1 MAEEILDPNT
11 PEEEIKP
18 VLEKMNVGELITQRI
33 PAVEEVLSA
42 SKWFADEV
50 MELDFGEYVGRPSE
64 NALMHTSLLTY
75 FLANGWKIK
84 EVKKRFADG
93 EWESRAE
100 SNGTNGVVAHS
111 STEAESYAKGKTI
124 SNTGDRVAPDGE
136 GGTVPVVRAESETSS
151 SGSSTSEG
159 ESSST
164 GSFANVS
171 ISGGAPY
178 WCAYQ
183 TVVLTR
189 RKMQSEL
196 VLNDMIASFTK
207 AYNEGRSVNNARYD
221 ELVALYSLMLS
232 HTEDEANR
240 IPLDALKPDDLIA
253 LGDEL
258 ASSFS
263 DENGIKLEEI
273 RPIYDSALENIR
285 AAITALKDAVTIPAN
300 WLKSREDDINL
311 KFDNEKN
318 KINSTMIANGS
329 FADSTWANIV
339 SGIER
344 DRHYALNNLADTM
357 VTLKVDTYGKIA
369 TLTADSEGKLLDVV
383 AKLVNIET
391 SLADLKV
398 RIADIRARLM
408 ESAAR
413 IIEALQK
420 NQIGLTELRNT
431 VLKWMFD
438 FMERREDD
446 YPGLEQL
453 ATIADRLG
461 YSDGAVGGSISS

>member
-1 MAEEILDPNT
+1 MTEEVLNPET
-11 PEEEIKP
+11 PEEEVKP

-42 SKWFADEV
+42 SKWFADEE
-50 MELDFGEYVGRPSE
+50 MILDFGEYVGRPNE

-84 EVKKRFADG
+84 EVKNRIADG
-93 EWESRAE
+93 LWESRAE

-111 STEAESYAKGKTI
+111 STEATSIASGSMESTSDAGGSGDVTSTIASSKT
-124 SNTGDRVAPDGE
+124 
-136 GGTVPVVRAESETSS
+136 ESE
-151 SGSSTSEG
+151 GSSNSTG

-164 GSFANVS
+164 GSFANVN

-240 IPLDALKPDDLIA
+240 IPLDSLKPDDLIA

-258 ASSFS
+258 AGSFS

-273 RPIYDSALENIR
+273 RPIYDTALENIR

-318 KINSTMIANGS
+318 KINSTMVANGT
-329 FADSTWANIV
+329 FANSAWANIV
-339 SGIER
+339 SGVER
-344 DRHYALNNLADTM
+344 DRHYALNNLADAM

-383 AKLVNIET
+383 AKLVGIET

-461 YSDGAVGGSISS
+461 YSDGAVGGSIAS

>member
-1 MAEEILDPNT
+1 MAEEASEQESPDV
-11 PEEEIKP
+11 EVKP

-42 SKWFADEV
+42 SKWFANEE
-50 MELDFGEYVGRPSE
+50 MTLDFGEYVGRPNE

-84 EVKKRFADG
+84 EVKNRIADG
-93 EWESRAE
+93 LWESRAE
-100 SNGTNGVVAHS
+100 SNGTNGVVSNS
-111 STEAESYAKGKTI
+111 STEASSTSSGETI
-124 SNTGDRVAPDGE
+124 SNSGDGHVEGNPITRVE
-136 GGTVPVVRAESETSS
+136 
-151 SGSSTSEG
+151 SSTTSTGESSSEG

-232 HTEDEANR
+232 RTENEANA
-240 IPLDALKPDDLIA
+240 IPLSSITPDDLVT
-253 LGDEL
+253 LGDEIA
-258 ASSFS
+258 ASI
-263 DENGIKLEEI
+263 DAENSIKLSEI
-273 RPIYDSALENIR
+273 RPIYDAALANIR
-285 AAITALKDAVTIPAN
+285 TAIAALKDASSIPAN
-300 WLKSREDDINL
+300 WLKSREDDINR
-311 KFDNEKN
+311 KFDAEKGKVN
-318 KINSTMIANGS
+318 ATMIANGTY
-329 FADSTWANIV
+329 ADSSWANVV

-344 DRHYALNNLADTM
+344 DRQYALTDLSDTM
-357 VTLKVDTYGKIA
+357 VSLKVDTYGKIA
-369 TLTADSEGKLLDVV
+369 SLTADSEGRLLDAVS
-383 AKLVNIET
+383 KLVGIET
-391 SLADLKV
+391 SLVDLKAH
-398 RIADIRARLM
+398 IADIRAKLA
-408 ESAAR
+408 ESAVR
-413 IIEALQK
+413 ITEAIQK
-420 NQIGLTELRNT
+420 NRIGITELRNT

-461 YSDGAVGGSISS
+461 YSDGAVGGSIAS

>member
-1 MAEEILDPNT
+1 MAVLT
-11 PEEEIKP
+11 
-18 VLEKMNVGELITQRI
+18 LEKMNVGEIITQRI

-42 SKWFADEV
+42 SAWFKDEE

-84 EVKKRFADG
+84 EVKNRFSTG
-93 EWESRAE
+93 TWESRAE
-100 SNGTNGVVAHS
+100 ANGTNGVVAHS
-111 STEAESYAKGKTI
+111 STEALSKAEGKTI
-124 SNTGDRVAPDGE
+124 SNTGDGHVGDAS
-136 GGTVPVVRAESETSS
+136 VVRAESETSS
-151 SGSSTSEG
+151 SGSSSSEG

-171 ISGGAPY
+171 VAGGAPY

-183 TVVLTR
+183 TVVLIR

-240 IPLDALKPDDLIA
+240 IPLDALKPDDLLA
-253 LGDEL
+253 LGEEL

-263 DENGIKLEEI
+263 AENGIKLEEI
-273 RPIYDSALENIR
+273 RPIYDTALENIR
-285 AAITALKDAVTIPAN
+285 AAITALKDAVSIPEN

-311 KFDNEKN
+311 KFDNEKT
-318 KINSTMIANGS
+318 KINSTMIANGT
-329 FADSTWANIV
+329 FADSSWANIV

-344 DRHYALNNLADTM
+344 DRQYALNNLADTM
-357 VTLKVDTYGKIA
+357 VSLKVDTYGKIA

-383 AKLVNIET
+383 AKLVGIEA

-461 YSDGAVGGSISS
+461 YSDGAVGGSIAS

>member
-1 MAEEILDPNT
+1 MSAT
-11 PEEEIKP
+11 T
-18 VLEKMNVGELITQRI
+18 LEKMNVESLITQRI
-33 PAVEEVLSA
+33 PAIEETLS
-42 SKWFADEV
+42 STSWFKNEEMV
-50 MELDFGEYVGRPSE
+50 LDFGEYVGRPNE
-64 NALMHTSLLTY
+64 NALLHTSLITY

-84 EVKKRFADG
+84 EVRNRFADG
-93 EWESRAE
+93 LWESQAE

-111 STEAESYAKGKTI
+111 STEAESEASGETI
-124 SNTGDRVAPDGE
+124 SNSGDGNVDGN
-136 GGTVPVVRAESETSS
+136 PVVRAESETSS
-151 SGSSTSEG
+151 WGESSSKG

-164 GSFANVS
+164 GSYHNIS
-171 ISGGAPY
+171 TSGGAPY

-196 VLNDMIASFTK
+196 VLNDMIKSFTK
-207 AYNEGRSVNNARYD
+207 AYNEGRTVNNARYD

-240 IPLDALKPDDLIA
+240 IPLDSLKPDDLLA
-253 LGDEL
+253 LGEEL

-263 DENGIKLEEI
+263 DANGIKLEEI
-273 RPIYDSALENIR
+273 RPIYDAALENIR
-285 AAITALKDAVTIPAN
+285 AAITALKDAVTIPEN
-300 WLKSREDDINL
+300 WLKSREDDINR

-318 KINSTMIANGS
+318 KINSTMIANGT
-329 FADSTWANIV
+329 FASSAWANIV
-339 SGIER
+339 SGVER
-344 DRHYALNNLADTM
+344 DRHYALNNLADAM

-369 TLTADSEGKLLDVV
+369 TLTADSEGKLLDAV

>member
-1 MAEEILDPNT
+1 MAEEILDPET
-11 PEEEIKP
+11 PEEEVKP

-42 SKWFADEV
+42 SHWFADEE
-50 MELDFGEYVGRPSE
+50 MTLDFGEYVGRPNE

-84 EVKKRFADG
+84 EVKNRIADG
-93 EWESRAE
+93 LWESRAE
-100 SNGTNGVVAHS
+100 ANGTNGVVAHS
-111 STEAESYAKGKTI
+111 STEATSTASGSMESTSDAGG
-124 SNTGDRVAPDGE
+124 SGDVTSTSASSR
-136 GGTVPVVRAESETSS
+136 TESE
-151 SGSSTSEG
+151 GSSNSTG

-164 GSFANVS
+164 GSFANVN

-240 IPLDALKPDDLIA
+240 IPLDSLKPDNLIA

-273 RPIYDSALENIR
+273 RPIYDTALDNIR
-285 AAITALKDAVTIPAN
+285 AAIKALKDAVNIPAN

-311 KFDNEKN
+311 KFDNEKS
-318 KINSTMIANGS
+318 KINSTMIANGT
-329 FADSTWANIV
+329 FANSAWANIV

-369 TLTADSEGKLLDVV
+369 TLTADSEGKLLDAV
-383 AKLVNIET
+383 AKLVGIEA
-391 SLADLKV
+391 SLVDLKV
-398 RIADIRARLM
+398 RVADIRARLM

-461 YSDGAVGGSISS
+461 YSDGAVGGSIAS